1 MKKFI
6 YEATYNPLVV
16 HAFGLSNLDPTDP
29 TYTQRNPEY
38 LSQTDAFRE
47 KVM

>member
-16 HAFGLSNLDPTDP
+16 HTFGLGDLDPTDP
-29 TYTQRNPEY
+29 TYNNRNPEY
-38 LSQTDAFRE
+38 L
-47 KVM
+47 V